1 MEPFITNYQY
11 SKGELNPRQ
20 IDTALSYMLADP
32 ELLDDLKTMVAL
44 YAHFSQIKN
53 NPASD

>member
-1 MEPFITNYQY
+1 MEPFKTICQY
-11 SKGELNPRQ
+11 AKGELNPGQ
-20 IDTALSYMLADP
+20 IDTAWSYILAEP
-32 ELLDDLKTMVAL
+32 ELLDGLKTMVAL